1 MPPLQMV
8 CCMQWSSRAAFP
20 VQMTQQPPVHVRLVY
35 HVPFIFSKHAEH
47 ERKIACSLLTIKQE
61 LMRSV
66 CWICVGEGFVTADI
80 DMEERSDDFAAVL
93 KMERAAGHALSLMVR
108 AVRCS
113 ARPLLT
119 MKGAT

>member
-1 MPPLQMV
+1 MENCL
-8 CCMQWSSRAAFP
+8 
-20 VQMTQQPPVHVRLVY
+20 
-35 HVPFIFSKHAEH
+35 FSVDN
-47 ERKIACSLLTIKQE
+47 KQE

-66 CWICVGEGFVTADI
+66 SWNCVGEGFVTADI

-113 ARPLLT
+113 AGPLLT